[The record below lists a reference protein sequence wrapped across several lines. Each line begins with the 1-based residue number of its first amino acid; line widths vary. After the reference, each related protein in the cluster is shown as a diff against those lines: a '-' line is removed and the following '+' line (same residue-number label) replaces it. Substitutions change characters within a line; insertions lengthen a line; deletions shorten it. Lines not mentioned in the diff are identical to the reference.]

1 VKIEKWLLVLAPA
14 AGLATVALGLRL
26 GAPST
31 QRAAIVY
38 AAAAP
43 LHDHVRALSIE
54 VFRDQGGV
62 REPVAGLPVDVEAD
76 AIDRAAHG
84 RGCRGT
90 TNDDGVIECVV
101 NVGVPPFL
109 REVAVYEPDRARY
122 GEYLASGTPVER
134 HAEVLSPPAPWL
146 PFVRRE
152 GEVEIDA
159 VLVGE
164 RAAPGFPATIWV
176 RALDRDT
183 RRALAGASVEFEGDA
198 SLTPAVA
205 KGTTDARGWASIGV
219 TPLGLAVTV
228 TLRARARRA
237 MPADGPEILG
247 EWVGPFPMA
256 PGAAR
261 VDTHPRWSPDE
272 PIEIAL
278 TEPIAWRNAY
288 VEIDDARGR
297 AWATTVSGGAAR
309 GDGTTV
315 TGLHPPALAPG
326 LYWAI
331 ASASPFG
338 ATEGEGRTAYRAFFV
353 AASDEAALALGT
365 SPEACAAP
373 SDVRDAARALGPCL
387 ALSARPAI
395 ERWEALDGFDAL
407 SGVDR
412 GRRRIGLRIALF
424 GLLAAALLEATLL
437 LQGAA
442 RACVRWAIDG
452 GAPVP
457 AGRNAVS
464 RLWTVAVTMLVAL
477 LGFALIAAVLFRVS

>member
-1 VKIEKWLLVLAPA
+1 VNLTKWMLVLTPA
-14 AGLATVALGLRL
+14 AGLATVALGLRV

-38 AAAAP
+38 AAPAP
-43 LHDHVRALSIE
+43 LHNQVRSLSIE

-62 REPVAGLPVDVEAD
+62 REPVAGSPVDVEAETVDD
-76 AIDRAAHG
+76 AAQCRA
-84 RGCRGT
+84 T
-90 TNDDGVIECVV
+90 TNDDGVAECVV
-101 NVGVPPFL
+101 NVGMPPLL
-109 REVAVYEPDRARY
+109 RGLTVFGTDHARDAV
-122 GEYLASGTPVER
+122 LASGTPVEPP
-134 HAEVLSPPAPWL
+134 AGPVLSPPVPWL

-176 RALDRDT
+176 HTVERDT
-183 RRALAGASVEFEGDA
+183 RRPLAGASVELEGDA

-205 KGTTDARGWASIGV
+205 KGTTDARGWASIAV

-228 TLRARARRA
+228 TLRARGRRA
-237 MPADGPEILG
+237 VPGDGPEILG
-247 EWVGPFPMA
+247 EWVAPFPMA

-261 VDTHPRWSPDE
+261 VDTRPRWSPDE

-278 TEPIAWRNAY
+278 TEPVAWRNAY

-309 GDGTTV
+309 GDGTV
-315 TGLHPPALAPG
+315 IEGLHPPALAPG
-326 LYWAI
+326 LYWAV
-331 ASASPFG
+331 ASAAPFG
-338 ATEGEGRTAYRAFFV
+338 AAEGDGRTAYRAFFV
-353 AASDEAALALGT
+353 AASDDAALALGA
-365 SPEACAAP
+365 SREACAAP
-373 SDVRDAARALGPCL
+373 SDPRDAARALGPCL

-395 ERWEALDGFDAL
+395 ARWEALDGFDAL
-407 SGVDR
+407 RAVDR
-412 GRRRIGLRIALF
+412 GRRKSGLQIALF

-442 RACVRWAIDG
+442 RARVRWGIDG
-452 GAPVP
+452 AAPVP
-457 AGRNAVS
+457 AGGFAAS
-464 RLWTVAVTMLVAL
+464 RLWTVAVTVLVAL
-477 LGFALIAAVLFRVS
+477 LGFALIAAVLFRIG

>member
-1 VKIEKWLLVLAPA
+1 VNITKWLLVLTPA
-14 AGLATVALGLRL
+14 AGLATVALGLRV

-31 QRAAIVY
+31 ARAAIVY
-38 AAAAP
+38 AAPAP
-43 LHDHVRALSIE
+43 LHNQVRALSIE
-54 VFRDQGGV
+54 VFRERSGV
-62 REPVAGLPVDVEAD
+62 REPLAGVVVDAQTDGV
-76 AIDRAAHG
+76 DRVST
-84 RGCRGT
+84 CRGT

-101 NVGVPPFL
+101 NVGMPPIL
-109 REVAVYEPDRARY
+109 RDVTVFEPDRASSD
-122 GEYLASGTPVER
+122 EYLASGTPVER
-134 HAEVLSPPAPWL
+134 RAVQVLTPPAPWL

-152 GEVEIDA
+152 GDIEIDA

-183 RRALAGASVEFEGDA
+183 RRPLAGASIELEGDA

-205 KGTTDARGWASIGV
+205 KGTTDARGWASIAV

-228 TLRARARRA
+228 TLRARGRSAV
-237 MPADGPEILG
+237 PADGPELLG

-261 VDTHPRWSPDE
+261 VDTHPRWAPDE
-272 PIEIAL
+272 PIEIEL
-278 TEPIAWRNAY
+278 TEPVAWRNAY

-297 AWATTVSGGAAR
+297 AWAATVSGGAAR
-309 GDGTTV
+309 GDGTV
-315 TGLHPPALAPG
+315 IAGLHPPALAPG
-326 LYWAI
+326 LYWAV
-331 ASASPFG
+331 ASASPFT
-338 ATEGEGRTAYRAFFV
+338 AAEGEGSTAYRAFFV

-373 SDVRDAARALGPCL
+373 ADVRDAARALGPCL

-395 ERWEALDGFDAL
+395 ARWEALDGFNHLHA
-407 SGVDR
+407 VDR
-412 GRRRIGLRIALF
+412 GRRAIGLRIALF

-442 RACVRWAIDG
+442 RARVRWGIDG
-452 GAPVP
+452 GAQVP
-457 AGRNAVS
+457 AGGLSVS
-464 RLWTVAVTMLVAL
+464 RLWTVAVTVLVAL